1 MSSLCIL
8 ASIVSN
14 KKSIVNLIEDLLYM
28 MSCFPLAVFKNLSF
42 FLSFKS
48 LTMICLGIY
57 RFRFILN
64 FVEIT
69 GCVH

>member
-42 FLSFKS
+42 FLSFKR

-57 RFRFILN
+57 HFRFILN